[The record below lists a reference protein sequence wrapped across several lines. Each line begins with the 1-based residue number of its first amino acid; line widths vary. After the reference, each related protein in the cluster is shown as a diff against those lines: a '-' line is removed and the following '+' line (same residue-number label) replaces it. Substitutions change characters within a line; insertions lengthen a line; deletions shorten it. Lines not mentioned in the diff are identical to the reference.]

1 MARVTKPLTNTEV
14 DRAKPKEKE
23 FSLVDGQGLFL
34 RVKPTGVKTWIFNY
48 YHPTTK
54 KRTNIT
60 IGKYPEISIA
70 QARQWREEYRALI
83 AQGIAP
89 QTHKE
94 KVQREQELAEA
105 NTFLAVA
112 EKWRDKKRGEIT
124 EKTLDKY
131 WGSLNLHIFPF
142 IGRYPVAEVIPS
154 LALTPLQRVEQRNNV
169 DMANR
174 LAGYINEILNFAVNG
189 GLIPFNPCAK
199 IGQALK
205 KHKKQNNPHIEIE
218 ELPQFMKDLANANIE
233 TQTRWLIQFQL
244 LTMTRAGEASGARW
258 DEIDF
263 KKKIWIIPAERM
275 KAREAHSIPLSIQA
289 VILLKRLHAI
299 NGRFEY
305 VFLKRGDNHAPMN
318 PSSVNIAI
326 KRFGY
331 SGRQTA
337 HGFRGLARTWLAENG
352 VNFELGE
359 ACLSHRIGSAVAKA
373 YNHASYLT
381 QRKAIMQQWADF
393 IEQCSAGSLPQ
404 CHLKIVNG

>member
-1 MARVTKPLTNTEV
+1 MAIITKPLTNTEV
-14 DRAKPKEKE
+14 EKAKPREKE
-23 FSLVDGQGLFL
+23 YNLMDGQGLML
-34 RVKPTGVKTWIFNY
+34 RVKPTTAKTWLFNY

-54 KRTNIT
+54 KRKNIT
-60 IGKYPEISIA
+60 IGSYPEISIA

-83 AQGIAP
+83 AQGIDP

-94 KVQREQELAEA
+94 KVKREQELAEA
-105 NTFLAVA
+105 NTFQAVA

-124 EKTLDKY
+124 EKTLAKY

-142 IGRYPVAEVIPS
+142 IGRYPVADIVPT
-154 LALTPLQRVEQRNNV
+154 LALSPLQRVEQRNNI

-205 KHKKQNNPHIEIE
+205 KPKKRNNPHIEID

-233 TQTRWLIQFQL
+233 TQTRWLVQFQL
-244 LTMTRAGEASGARW
+244 LTMTRASEASGAKW
-258 DEIDF
+258 AEIDF
-263 KKKIWIIPAERM
+263 KNKIWIIPAERM
-275 KAREAHSIPLSIQA
+275 KAREPHAVPLSIQA
-289 VILLKRLHAI
+289 VVLLKRLHAI
-299 NGRFEY
+299 NGRFDY
-305 VFLKRGDNHAPMN
+305 VFLKRGDNSAPMN
-318 PSSVNIAI
+318 PSSVNMAI

-331 SGRQTA
+331 GGRQTA

-352 VNFELGE
+352 VNFEIGE

-373 YNHASYLT
+373 YNHASYLA
-381 QRKAIMQQWADF
+381 QRKVIMQQWADF
-393 IEQCSAGSLPQ
+393 VEQCSAGSLPQ
-404 CHLKIVNG
+404 NHLKIVNS

>member
-1 MARVTKPLTNTEV
+1 MAIITKPLTNTEV
-14 DRAKPKEKE
+14 ERAKPKEKE
-23 FSLVDGQGLFL
+23 YNLMDGQGLML
-34 RVKPTGVKTWIFNY
+34 RIKPTNAKTWLFNY

-54 KRTNIT
+54 KRKNIT
-60 IGKYPEISIA
+60 IGNYPEISIA
-70 QARQWREEYRALI
+70 QARQWREEYRALL
-83 AQGIAP
+83 AQGIDP
-89 QTHKE
+89 KTHKE
-94 KVQREQELAEA
+94 KIAREQELAKA

-124 EKTLDKY
+124 EKTLAKY
-131 WGSLNLHIFPF
+131 WGSLSLHIFPF
-142 IGRYPVAEVIPS
+142 IGRYPVAEIVPTLVLS
-154 LALTPLQRVEQRNNV
+154 PLQRVEQRNNV

-174 LAGYINEILNFAVNG
+174 LAGYVNEILNFAVNG

-199 IGQALK
+199 VAQALK
-205 KHKKQNNPHIEIE
+205 KHKKQNNPHIGIE
-218 ELPQFMKDLANANIE
+218 EIPQFMQDLANANIE
-233 TQTRWLIQFQL
+233 TQTRWLIQFQI

-263 KKKIWIIPAERM
+263 KKKLWIIPAERM
-275 KAREAHSIPLSIQA
+275 KAREAHAIPLSIQA

-299 NGRFEY
+299 NGRFDY

-318 PSSVNIAI
+318 PSSINVAI

-331 SGRQTA
+331 GGRQTA

-352 VNFELGE
+352 INFEIGE

-373 YNHASYLT
+373 YNHASYLA

-393 IEQCSAGSLPQ
+393 IEQCSAGSLPES
-404 CHLKIVNG
+404 HLKIVNE

>member
-1 MARVTKPLTNTEV
+1 MAIITKPLTNTEV
-14 DRAKPKEKE
+14 ERAKPQNKEYN
-23 FSLVDGQGLFL
+23 LMDGQGLFL
-34 RVKPTGVKTWIFNY
+34 RVKPTGAKAWLFNY

-60 IGKYPEISIA
+60 IGNYPEISIA

-83 AQGIAP
+83 AQGIDP
-89 QTHKE
+89 KTHKE

-112 EKWRDKKRGEIT
+112 EKWRDKKRGEIA
-124 EKTLDKY
+124 EKTLAKY

-142 IGRYPVAEVIPS
+142 IGRYPVAEIVPT
-154 LALTPLQRVEQRNNV
+154 LALAPLQRVEQRNNV

-199 IGQALK
+199 MGQALK

-218 ELPQFMKDLANANIE
+218 ELPQFMRDLANANIE
-233 TQTRWLIQFQL
+233 TQTRWLVQFQL

-263 KKKIWIIPAERM
+263 KKKIWVIPAERM

-318 PSSVNIAI
+318 PSSINMAI

-331 SGRQTA
+331 HGRQTA
-337 HGFRGLARTWLAENG
+337 HGFRGLARTWLGENG
-352 VNFELGE
+352 IPREIGE
-359 ACLSHRIGSAVAKA
+359 
-373 YNHASYLT
+373 
-381 QRKAIMQQWADF
+381 M
-393 IEQCSAGSLPQ
+393 
-404 CHLKIVNG
+404 